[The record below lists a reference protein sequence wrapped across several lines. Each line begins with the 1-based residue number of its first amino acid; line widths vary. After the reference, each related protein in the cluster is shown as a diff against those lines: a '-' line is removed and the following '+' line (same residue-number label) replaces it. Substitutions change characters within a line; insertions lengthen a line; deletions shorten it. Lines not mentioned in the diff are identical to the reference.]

1 MQSKKNQ
8 LPEEKTQLHSRN
20 KHRGRYD
27 FAKLIDTSPELA
39 QFVKPNK
46 YGNESINFFDPDAV
60 KILNLA
66 LLKHHYNIKYWD
78 IPKHYLCPPIP
89 GRADYIHNV
98 ADLLGS
104 SNKGVIPKGKNITC
118 LDIGV
123 GANCIYPIIGN
134 HEYNWSFV
142 GSDVD
147 AVAIASATKIVEQNI
162 SLKGAVA
169 LRLQNT
175 PRHIFDGVIRPNEKF
190 DVTICNPPFHSSL
203 EEAEA
208 SAARKIKNLTKQ
220 KTIKPVLNFGG
231 KPNELWC
238 KGGEAKFVKDMIFES
253 RRFKR
258 SCFWFTTLVS
268 KESNLR
274 SIYNTLKKVEAKEV
288 KTLFMG
294 QGNKISRIVAWTF
307 LDKTQQDTWI
317 LSKK

>member
-8 LPEEKTQLHSRN
+8 LPKEKTQLHSRN

-27 FAKLIDTSPELA
+27 FAKLIGTCPELA
-39 QFVKPNK
+39 QFVTPNK

-60 KILNLA
+60 KMLNLA

-118 LDIGV
+118 LDVGV

-147 AVAIASATKIVEQNI
+147 AVAIASAKKIVEQNPG
-162 SLKGAVA
+162 LKGVIE

-175 PRHIFDGVIRPNEKF
+175 PRHIFDGVIRSNEKF

-253 RRFKR
+253 RRFKT

-274 SIYNTLKKVEAKEV
+274 SIYNTLKKVGAKEV
-288 KTLFMG
+288 KTLSMG

>member
-8 LPEEKTQLHSRN
+8 LPKEKTQLHSRN
-20 KHRGRYD
+20 KHQGRYD
-27 FAKLIDTSPELA
+27 FAKLIGTCPELA
-39 QFVKPNK
+39 PFVTPNK
-46 YGNESINFFDPDAV
+46 YGNESINFFDPHAV
-60 KILNLA
+60 KMLNLA

-118 LDIGV
+118 LDVGV

-134 HEYNWSFV
+134 SEYDWSFV

-147 AVAIASATKIVEQNI
+147 AVAIASAKKIVEQNPG
-162 SLKGAVA
+162 LKDVIE

-175 PRHIFDGVIRPNEKF
+175 PRHIFDGVILPNEKF

-208 SAARKIKNLTKQ
+208 SAIRKIKNLTKQ
-220 KTIKPVLNFGG
+220 KTTKPVLNFGG

-288 KTLFMG
+288 KTLSMG

>member
-8 LPEEKTQLHSRN
+8 LPKEKAQLHSRN
-20 KHRGRYD
+20 KHQGRYN

-46 YGNESINFFDPDAV
+46 FGNESINFFDPDAV
-60 KILNLA
+60 KMLNLA

-134 HEYNWSFV
+134 SEYDWSFV

-147 AVAIASATKIVEQNI
+147 EVAIASATKIVEQNPD
-162 SLKGAVA
+162 LKDAIE
-169 LRLQNT
+169 LRLQKN
-175 PRHIFDGVIRPNEKF
+175 PRHLFDGVIRPNEKF

-208 SAARKIKNLTKQ
+208 SAIRKIKNLTKQ

-288 KTLFMG
+288 NTLSMG

>member
-8 LPEEKTQLHSRN
+8 LPKEKTQLHSRN

-27 FAKLIDTSPELA
+27 FAKLIGTCPELA

-60 KILNLA
+60 KMLNLA
-66 LLKHHYNIKYWD
+66 LLKEHYNIKYWD
-78 IPKHYLCPPIP
+78 IPEHYLCPPIP

-104 SNKGVIPKGKNITC
+104 SNEGVIPKGEGIKC
-118 LDIGV
+118 LDVGV

-147 AVAIASATKIVEQNI
+147 AVAIASAKKIVEQNPG
-162 SLKGAVA
+162 LNGAIE

-190 DVTICNPPFHSSL
+190 DVTICNPPFHSSI

-220 KTIKPVLNFGG
+220 KTTKPVLNFGG

-253 RRFKR
+253 RRFKT

-268 KESNLR
+268 KESNLQP
-274 SIYNTLKKVEAKEV
+274 IYNVLKTVEAKEV
-288 KTLFMG
+288 QTLSMG

-307 LDKTQQDTWI
+307 LDKTEQEAW
-317 LSKK
+317 LFL

>member
-8 LPEEKTQLHSRN
+8 LPKEKTQLHPRN
-20 KHRGRYD
+20 KHRGRYE

-46 YGNESINFFDPDAV
+46 YGNQSINFFDPAAV
-60 KILNLA
+60 KTLNIA
-66 LLKHHYNIKYWD
+66 LLKQYYNIKYWD
-78 IPKHYLCPPIP
+78 IPKYYLCPPIP
-89 GRADYIHNV
+89 GRADYIHNI
-98 ADLLGS
+98 ADLLAS
-104 SNKGVIPKGKNITC
+104 SNEGIIPKGKNITC

-134 HEYNWSFV
+134 HEYNWSFI

-147 AVAIASATKIVEQNI
+147 AVAIASARKIVEQNPG
-162 SLKGAVA
+162 LKDAIE

-175 PRHIFDGVIRPNEKF
+175 PRHIFDGVIRTNEKF
-190 DVTICNPPFHSSL
+190 DVTICNPPFHSSA

-208 SAARKIKNLTKQ
+208 SAIRKIKNLTKQ
-220 KTIKPVLNFGG
+220 KPIKPVLNFGG

-253 RRFKR
+253 RKFKT

-288 KTLFMG
+288 KTLSMG
-294 QGNKISRIVAWTF
+294 QGNKISRLVAWTF
-307 LDKTQQDTWI
+307 LDKTQQDDW
-317 LSKK
+317 

>member
-8 LPEEKTQLHSRN
+8 LPKEKAQLHSRN
-20 KHRGRYD
+20 KHQGRYD

-46 YGNESINFFDPDAV
+46 FGNESINFFDPDAV
-60 KILNLA
+60 KMLNLA

-134 HEYNWSFV
+134 SEYDWSFV

-147 AVAIASATKIVEQNI
+147 EVAIASATKIVEQNPD
-162 SLKGAVA
+162 LKDAIE
-169 LRLQNT
+169 LRLQKN
-175 PRHIFDGVIRPNEKF
+175 PRHLFDGVIRPNEKF

-208 SAARKIKNLTKQ
+208 SAAHKIKNLTKQ

-274 SIYNTLKKVEAKEV
+274 PIYNVLKKVEAKEV
-288 KTLFMG
+288 KTLSMG
-294 QGNKISRIVAWTF
+294 QGNKISRVVAWTF